1 MLVRQPNDSG
11 HDCAAPP
18 DLAVGIT
25 HFAHTKVRLE
35 RYHSNFVELILRVP
49 THHSIVVQP
58 QDRVGIYDSKGIQN
72 MLARV
77 WSASLIG
84 IESVKVGV
92 EVDVSGGLPGI
103 IIVGLPDAAV
113 QESKE
118 RVKAALRNAGFTFPM
133 RRIVINL
140 TPADLR
146 KEGPSFDLPISMG
159 ILAASEQINPQLLGD
174 FLFLGEL
181 SLDGTLRPVT
191 GVLPIAAAAKQMGFM
206 GLVVPQT
213 NANEAAVV
221 KGLSVYGFEH
231 VSQVSAFLNDPDSV
245 KPTSEG
251 RSRDQRQ
258 TYLDLRDV
266 KGQVHARRALEIAAA
281 GGHNL
286 IFVGP
291 PGSGKTMLARR
302 LPGILPPLAF
312 GESLEVT
319 KIHSVAGLLKDQGHL
334 LRQRPFRSPHHSAS
348 GPALVG
354 GGSFPKPGEISLAHR
369 GVLFLDELT
378 EFKRDVLEFLRQ
390 PLEDGFVSISRARQ
404 SVTFPAQFTLVA
416 STNPCPCGYYA
427 DPIQAC
433 TCSPRQRESYWAK
446 LSGPLMDRIDLQV
459 AVNRLKPEEIT
470 QQSQGEA
477 SAPIRE
483 RVQAA
488 RDLAHQRFQ
497 SESDLHCNAQMSS
510 QQLRRWCPL
519 NDATRQLLET
529 AITRL
534 GLSARATDRILKV
547 ARTIADLANASSLE
561 ATHVAEAIQ
570 YRTID
575 RLQ

>member
-1 MLVRQPNDSG
+1 
-11 HDCAAPP
+11 
-18 DLAVGIT
+18 
-25 HFAHTKVRLE
+25 
-35 RYHSNFVELILRVP
+35 
-49 THHSIVVQP
+49 
-58 QDRVGIYDSKGIQN
+58 

-84 IESVKVGV
+84 IEAVKVGV

-103 IIVGLPDAAV
+103 VIVGLPDAAV

-118 RVKAALRNAGFTFPM
+118 RVKAALRNSGLAFPM

-146 KEGPSFDLPISMG
+146 KEGPSFDLPISIG
-159 ILAASEQINPQLLGD
+159 ILGASDQIDPQLLGD
-174 FLFLGEL
+174 FLFLGEV
-181 SLDGTLRPVT
+181 SLDGALRPVT
-191 GVLPIAAAAKQMGFM
+191 GVLAIAAVAQKMGFI
-206 GLVVPQT
+206 GLVVPQA
-213 NANEAAVV
+213 NASEAAVV
-221 KGLSVYGFEH
+221 QGLSVYGFEH
-231 VSQVSAFLNDPDSV
+231 LSQVTAFLNDPTTV
-245 KPTSEG
+245 EPAQETEVVG
-251 RSRDQRQ
+251 TQPQ
-258 TYLDLRDV
+258 QLLDLEDV
-266 KGQVHARRALEIAAA
+266 KGQAHARRALEIAAA

-302 LPGILPPLAF
+302 LPGILPPLEFSEA
-312 GESLEVT
+312 LEAT
-319 KIHSVAGLLKDQGHL
+319 KIHSVAGLLKDQGRL
-334 LRQRPFRSPHHSAS
+334 LRQRPFRAPHHSAS

-404 SVTFPAQFTLVA
+404 SITFPAQFTLVA

-433 TCSPRQRESYWAK
+433 TCSPRQREMYWAK

-488 RDLAHQRFQ
+488 RNLASHRFQ
-497 SESDLHCNAQMSS
+497 SESDLHCNSQMNS
-510 QQLRRWCPL
+510 QHLRQWCQL
-519 NDATRQLLET
+519 NEATRQLLET
-529 AITRL
+529 AINRL

-547 ARTIADLANASSLE
+547 ARTIADLANTPNLDTA
-561 ATHVAEAIQ
+561 HVAEAIQ